1 MDYISELFG
10 NPYLM
15 LGFCAAFLG
24 VVALITYFLWDKIKK
39 RFRGVEKF
47 PTLLIHKEPKI
58 SEDKLEIYK
67 NFYLIDDETREAWFI
82 HPDAVQKSPDGSIAE
97 LILTRDSSIPQFAGV
112 EVDIENICAELKK
125 TSPDIFFDHV
135 GEAVFEV
142 EERNQRN
149 PLADSMGTALL
160 GMVGLLGVVCLIV
173 LVTSDVM
180 PW

>member
-24 VVALITYFLWDKIKK
+24 VVALIVYFLWDKIKK
-39 RFRGVEKF
+39 KLRGVEKF

-58 SEDKLEIYK
+58 SEDKLEVYK
-67 NFYLIDDETREAWFI
+67 NFHVINHETREAWFI

-97 LILTRDSSIPQFAGV
+97 LILTGDSSIPQFAGV
-112 EVDIENICAELKK
+112 AVDIEKICAELKK
-125 TSPDIFFDHV
+125 NSPAIFFDHV
-135 GEAVFEV
+135 GEAVFAV
-142 EERNQRN
+142 EEKNQTN

-160 GMVGLLGVVCLIV
+160 GMGGLLGVICMVV